1 VAASTGS
8 KSRPLFLNDED
19 AMKLEVGDKPL
30 KGWTS
35 GEQSLA
41 TKPHWRGGTIWGGR
55 GVMKLEVSEKPLKGR
70 TSGVQSLGTNPHW
83 RGGTIWGRGGGRL
96 HRGLHA
102 GLESI
107 GGPAVPSWVRDSL
120 DLFIAERATAVVG
133 GRGNKFVSQTSVI
146 LSTRPP

>member
-1 VAASTGS
+1 
-8 KSRPLFLNDED
+8 
-19 AMKLEVGDKPL
+19 
-30 KGWTS
+30 
-35 GEQSLA
+35 
-41 TKPHWRGGTIWGGR
+41 
-55 GVMKLEVSEKPLKGR
+55 
-70 TSGVQSLGTNPHW
+70 
-83 RGGTIWGRGGGRL
+83 L

-146 LSTRPP
+146 LSTRPPLTDVGKPRFALDVDDEKEVPEEKEEKKKPKKVKTEPCPASPPPSQALAKLVIQFWSWGGSECVKGGR